1 MYYRIG
7 SVVFI
12 DTLSFMQF
20 KVEHFFYSKVLNFDV
35 GKYLKNYLANLLT
48 RLG

>member
-1 MYYRIG
+1 MRNRGDVVVTTFRYRIG

-20 KVEHFFYSKVLNFDV
+20 KVKHFFNSVFLSV
-35 GKYLKNYLANLLT
+35 
-48 RLG
+48 

>member
-20 KVEHFFYSKVLNFDV
+20 KVEHFFYSKVLKFDV
-35 GKYLKNYLANLLT
+35 WKYLKNYLANLLT